1 MAEVPTGLAFVRSR
15 FRRNAG
21 LRVIAEVRAPISI
34 EDKNEVVAINSRMPE
49 QNVDSSHQ
57 T

>member
-1 MAEVPTGLAFVRSR
+1 MAFVRSR
-15 FRRNAG
+15 FRRNAA